1 MHTNNNNN
9 AATAE
14 AHGLEVFGEPGGFV
28 HRNGPVYIDR
38 RTEIPVVSM
47 LLTSEHTNSMGI
59 ASGGLLMM
67 LLDIGLGTA
76 VSAKVGTKSIC
87 PTVQINCNLMA
98 SGKVG
103 DRIICETEISSVTRS
118 LAFANGKLV
127 GPGGV
132 IATATGVFKIP
143 SHIRKAL
150 DSAAPGARR
159 DSKS

>member
-1 MHTNNNNN
+1 MHTTNNNNN
-9 AATAE
+9 VPATDT
-14 AHGLEVFGEPGGFV
+14 LEVFGEPGGFV

-38 RTEIPVVSM
+38 SVEIPVVSM
-47 LLTSEHTNSMGI
+47 LLTAEHTNSMGI

-76 VSAKVGTKSIC
+76 VSAKVGTRSIC

-103 DRIICETEISSVTRS
+103 ERIVCETEISSVTRA

-127 GPGGV
+127 GPNGV

-143 SHIRKAL
+143 SHIRQAL

>member
-1 MHTNNNNN
+1 
-9 AATAE
+9 
-14 AHGLEVFGEPGGFV
+14 
-28 HRNGPVYIDR
+28 
-38 RTEIPVVSM
+38 M
-47 LLTSEHTNSMGI
+47 LLTAEHTNSMGI

-67 LLDIGLGTA
+67 VLDIGLGTA

-98 SGKVG
+98 SGKIG
-103 DRIICETEISSVTRS
+103 DRIVCETEISSVTRS

-127 GPGGV
+127 GPNGV

-150 DSAAPGARR
+150 DSATPDARR